1 VPRGCIRRRPSPRS
15 PAAGP
20 DGGSGPG
27 SSLVTVSG
35 WPLPLLASDVAFA
48 VVFGV
53 FVAAL
58 AVLGFVAI
66 RWGVRKDRPGRAEWR
81 RRYEEAAGRQGANG
95 SNPGFGDGP
104 SSPTAAGDQS

>member
-1 VPRGCIRRRPSPRS
+1 
-15 PAAGP
+15 
-20 DGGSGPG
+20 
-27 SSLVTVSG
+27 
-35 WPLPLLASDVAFA
+35 LASDLAFG

-81 RRYEEAAGRQGANG
+81 RRYLEAAAGEPTNG
-95 SNPGFGDGP
+95 STPVGLANEAG
-104 SSPTAAGDQS
+104 SPPADRQQP

>member
-1 VPRGCIRRRPSPRS
+1 VF
-15 PAAGP
+15 
-20 DGGSGPG
+20 
-27 SSLVTVSG
+27 G
-35 WPLPLLASDVAFA
+35 WPLPPFATDLAFG

-81 RRYEEAAGRQGANG
+81 RRYLEASSGEQANG
-95 SNPGFGDGP
+95 SAPVGFGNEIG
-104 SSPTAAGDQS
+104 SPPADRDEP

>member
-1 VPRGCIRRRPSPRS
+1 M
-15 PAAGP
+15 
-20 DGGSGPG
+20 
-27 SSLVTVSG
+27 
-35 WPLPLLASDVAFA
+35 ASDLAFG

-81 RRYEEAAGRQGANG
+81 RRYLEA
-95 SNPGFGDGP
+95 
-104 SSPTAAGDQS
+104 AAGDQADGSTALGFGNETGSSPSDQDRP